1 MKRLLLAAALLVASS
16 ALWSRPSVE
25 AAGSLDGLWDA
36 IVVAGGTE
44 VPFRFEIA
52 TSGSDHMMARHTMR
66 LPVLG
71 RRVAATA
78 IGGCVVAIGISPSTL
93 YMVFRAASTVN

>member
-1 MKRLLLAAALLVASS
+1 M
-16 ALWSRPSVE
+16 
-25 AAGSLDGLWDA
+25 
-36 IVVAGGTE
+36 
-44 VPFRFEIA
+44 A